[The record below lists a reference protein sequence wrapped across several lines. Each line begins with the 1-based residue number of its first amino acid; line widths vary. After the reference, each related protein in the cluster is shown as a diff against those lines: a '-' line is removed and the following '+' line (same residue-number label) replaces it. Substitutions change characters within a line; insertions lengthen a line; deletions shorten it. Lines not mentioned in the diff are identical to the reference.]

1 MIVLQ
6 SDKKISRRGRDI
18 GTSVGLL
25 QSSFACQRNIEEM
38 GGKDTTTNGSS
49 VIGSNFRK
57 TILFTDTINTSEI
70 GV

>member
-1 MIVLQ
+1 MIETKNLIVLQ

-38 GGKDTTTNGSS
+38 GGKDSTTNGSS
-49 VIGSNFRK
+49 VIGPTSGKPFCSL
-57 TILFTDTINTSEI
+57 IL
-70 GV
+70 